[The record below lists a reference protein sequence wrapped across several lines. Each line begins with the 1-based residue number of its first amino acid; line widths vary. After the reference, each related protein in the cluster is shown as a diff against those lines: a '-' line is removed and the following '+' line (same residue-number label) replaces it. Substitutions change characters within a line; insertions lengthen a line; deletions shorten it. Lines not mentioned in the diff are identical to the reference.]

1 MRLVFGVAGVA
12 SAILLSSAAQAG
24 SPYVS
29 VEAGVFQGRDNDI
42 DEIVA
47 YQSSQPA
54 VPPSEADQE
63 YDDAFRINYGPRGR
77 EVGILG
83 GYDFGWLRLELELS
97 HKNSALRDLDL
108 DDNSTLFLNSINSA
122 LNRPSA
128 PPDIG
133 APGLPALGIDD
144 FDLDGRMKVTSAMV
158 NAQVDIGITKRLSL
172 SFGYGGGRT
181 RVSGLGD
188 SDGAWGFQRVANL
201 RYAISPKVE
210 LGIKYRQ
217 FNSGII
223 KLQADEVVYA
233 GNPDRVPIPQPGGGT
248 SLGDV
253 TTNARVIPELE
264 GAFRGYSY
272 LGTLTFN
279 F

>member
-1 MRLVFGVAGVA
+1 MRLCVRVAGVV
-12 SAILLSSAAQAG
+12 SAILFSGAAHAG

-29 VEAGVFQGRDNDI
+29 VEGGFFPGRDNDI

-47 YQSSQPA
+47 YQSNQPA

-77 EVGILG
+77 EAGIVG

-97 HKNSALRDLDL
+97 RKNSGLRDLDM
-108 DDNSTLFLNSINSA
+108 DDHSVGFLSSINSA
-122 LNRPSA
+122 LNRPSSA
-128 PPDIG
+128 PDPG
-133 APGLPALGIDD
+133 APGIPALGIDD
-144 FDLDGRMKVTSAMV
+144 FDLDGRMTVASAMV
-158 NAQVDIGITKRLSL
+158 NAQVDIGIAKRLSL
-172 SFGYGGGRT
+172 SFGYGGGRSW
-181 RVSGLGD
+181 VSGLGD
-188 SDGAWGFQRVANL
+188 RDSAWGFQRVANL
-201 RYAISPKVE
+201 RYAASPKVE

-223 KLQADEVVYA
+223 KLQSDELIYA
-233 GNPDRVPIPQPGGGT
+233 SNPDRVSVPLPGGGT
-248 SLGDV
+248 GPADA
-253 TTNARVIPELE
+253 TTSARVTPELE